1 MTSFQPNEVIGRLRT
16 ACIDTDIAYNEDRC
30 RVRKDNAPGNFSII
44 RKMSLNLLKQD
55 KSLKIGIRA
64 KRLKCGWDQDY
75 LLHVLSQ

>member
-1 MTSFQPNEVIGRLRT
+1 
-16 ACIDTDIAYNEDRC
+16 
-30 RVRKDNAPGNFSII
+30 
-44 RKMSLNLLKQD
+44 MSLNLLKQD